1 MARID
6 TKRCIK
12 CGEEKP
18 VTTGFYRHGRK
29 CRKCRNA
36 QVVASRREAGV
47 QSVNQ
52 RRWRA
57 ANPEKSREYGRNWY
71 AAHPEYARPADT
83 RTEKLCGGCG
93 VVLPMHRFAKLR
105 STVTHFASQCKT
117 CNREK
122 ALAWRLANPE
132 RVKKQIQRFTSHPDA
147 KIRRQQAY
155 ASRRSRKLGNGGSH
169 TAADLRRLF
178 NRFKGKCAYCGADA
192 QHVDHVVP
200 LARGGSNSIGNLLPA
215 CKSCNLSKH
224 ASLLIEWRR
233 RRVA

>member
-1 MARID
+1 MARIE

-36 QVVASRREAGV
+36 QVVARRRETGV
-47 QSVNQ
+47 QSVYQ
-52 RRWRA
+52 QRWRA
-57 ANPEKSREYGRNWY
+57 AHPEKAREHGRRWY
-71 AAHPEYARPADT
+71 ARHPEYARPADT
-83 RTEKLCGGCG
+83 RTEKLCGSCG
-93 VVLPMHRFAKLR
+93 VVLQVDKFAKLHGA
-105 STVTHFASQCKT
+105 VTRFATQCRA

-122 ALAWRLANPE
+122 ARAWRLANPE
-132 RVKKQIQRFTSHPDA
+132 LVKKQIQRATSHLDV
-147 KIRRQQAY
+147 KIRRQHAY

-169 TAADLRRLF
+169 TTADLRRLF
-178 NRFKGKCAYCGADA
+178 NRFNGKCAYCGADA

-233 RRVA
+233 RRAA